1 MGARLLDLLRL
12 LWLTLPLTLGLAV
25 QDALSTASS
34 AVAWVASIGLWAA
47 WAGTLLALL
56 VPRIVSLTVLRVAA
70 PGAVVLAVAC
80 AVRDG
85 VQGVDVMGL
94 VVAALVA
101 VVAAWPSVGADLVDG
116 SSYGPERRLP
126 LRTPPAILLVAA
138 PLAVAVVL
146 AELSMGPLLLAARQ
160 WVAGAVVLLAGGVIA
175 LLAVRSLH
183 QLSQRFLV
191 MVPNGV
197 VVHDPMTVV
206 EPVPFARGDL
216 VRVGPA
222 EEGTGALDLTM
233 GAGGLVIELQLR
245 APVDLLRR
253 RPGGKA
259 DQALHAAAVLVAP
272 TRPALFL
279 DEARERRLPL
289 G

>member
-1 MGARLLDLLRL
+1 VGARLLDLLRL

-25 QDALSTASS
+25 QDALSTTS
-34 AVAWVASIGLWAA
+34 APVAWVASIGLWAA

-56 VPRIVSLTVLRVAA
+56 VPRVVSLTAVRIAS

-80 AVRDG
+80 AVHDG
-85 VQGVDVMGL
+85 VAGVDVLGL
-94 VVAALVA
+94 VVGALVA
-101 VVAAWPSVGADLVDG
+101 VLGAWPSVGADLVDG

-126 LRTPPAILLVAA
+126 LRSPPAVAFVAA
-138 PLAVAVVL
+138 PAAVAVVL
-146 AELSMGPLLLAARQ
+146 AELSVGPLLLADGLWA
-160 WVAGAVVLLAGGVIA
+160 AGIVVTLAGGVIA

-206 EPVPFARGDL
+206 EAVPFPRGDL

-222 EEGTGALDLTM
+222 EQGTGALDLTM
-233 GAGGLVIELQLR
+233 GAGGLVMELQLR
-245 APVDLLRR
+245 APIDLVRR

-259 DQALHAAAVLVAP
+259 DQALHASAVLVAP
-272 TRPALFL
+272 TLPAVFL
-279 DEARERRLPL
+279 DEARERRLPV